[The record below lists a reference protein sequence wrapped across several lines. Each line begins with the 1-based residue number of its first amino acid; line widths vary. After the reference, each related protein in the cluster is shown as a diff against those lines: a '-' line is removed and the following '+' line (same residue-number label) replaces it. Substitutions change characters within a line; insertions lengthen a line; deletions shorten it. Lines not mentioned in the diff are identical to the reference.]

1 MSDGHPPAISPEQ
14 ERLDDLEMIEAC
26 YAFPG
31 DFPLAVIA
39 RNDQAVVDAVMAAV
53 TADGRE
59 LRSHQRQES
68 SGGKFVSHRL
78 EVRVGSATEA
88 HALYDTPDGISE
100 KLDALRNAGVA
111 YILLTTLGGPPQ
123 LRRFAREIMPAFT
136 SKLKR
141 DTVKAP
147 GEPNLV

>member
-1 MSDGHPPAISPEQ
+1 
-14 ERLDDLEMIEAC
+14 MIEAC

-31 DFPLAVIA
+31 GFPLAVIA

-68 SGGKFVSHRL
+68 SGGKYVSHRL

-88 HALYDTPDGISE
+88 QRDF
-100 KLDALRNAGVA
+100 KLRGGNV
-111 YILLTTLGGPPQ
+111 IIRRLTSPRAT
-123 LRRFAREIMPAFT
+123 
-136 SKLKR
+136 
-141 DTVKAP
+141 
-147 GEPNLV
+147 

>member
-1 MSDGHPPAISPEQ
+1 MSDGHHPAISPEQ

-39 RNDQAVVDAVMAAV
+39 RNEQPVVDAVMAAV

-78 EVRVGSATEA
+78 EVRVGSALEA
-88 HALYDTPDGISE
+88 HALRARIRAIDGV
-100 KLDALRNAGVA
+100 K
-111 YILLTTLGGPPQ
+111 
-123 LRRFAREIMPAFT
+123 
-136 SKLKR
+136 
-141 DTVKAP
+141 TV
-147 GEPNLV
+147 L

>member
-1 MSDGHPPAISPEQ
+1 
-14 ERLDDLEMIEAC
+14 MIEAC

-39 RNDQAVVDAVMAAV
+39 RNEQPVVDAVMAAV

-78 EVRVGSATEA
+78 EVSVGSALEA
-88 HALYDTPDGISE
+88 HALRARIRAIDGV
-100 KLDALRNAGVA
+100 K
-111 YILLTTLGGPPQ
+111 
-123 LRRFAREIMPAFT
+123 
-136 SKLKR
+136 
-141 DTVKAP
+141 TV
-147 GEPNLV
+147 L